1 MNEILLPPGLPPSW
15 LEQIRK
21 AVLPSTSITLV
32 STLLGSSVIAAL
44 VGLGVNYLSEARK
57 ANVELAKTQAFERRE
72 SLRTLSNHLLAL
84 NRELDNLIATS
95 QLLPRHGSNS
105 KLSGYAKKSFDHS
118 GEQMELISG
127 DLKDPRI
134 SEDIEKEVK
143 KILDALEH
151 PLQQVQKDPKNIGE
165 LAELYDKELQTKIR
179 RVQTQID
186 QTIHQ
191 IEL

>member
-1 MNEILLPPGLPPSW
+1 
-15 LEQIRK
+15 
-21 AVLPSTSITLV
+21 LPSTATTLV

-44 VGLGVNYLSEARK
+44 VGLGVNYLTESRK
-57 ANVELAKTQAFERRE
+57 ANVELAKTQAIQKRE
-72 SLRTLSNHLLAL
+72 SLQTLSNHLLAL

-95 QLLPRHGSNS
+95 QLLPRHGSSS
-105 KLSGYAKKSFDHS
+105 KLSGYAKKSVDHT

-143 KILDALEH
+143 EILDALG
-151 PLQQVQKDPKNIGE
+151 PRLQQIQKDPSNIGE
-165 LAELYDKELQTKIR
+165 LAELYERELQTKVR
-179 RVQTQID
+179 KVQAKID

-191 IEL
+191 TEL